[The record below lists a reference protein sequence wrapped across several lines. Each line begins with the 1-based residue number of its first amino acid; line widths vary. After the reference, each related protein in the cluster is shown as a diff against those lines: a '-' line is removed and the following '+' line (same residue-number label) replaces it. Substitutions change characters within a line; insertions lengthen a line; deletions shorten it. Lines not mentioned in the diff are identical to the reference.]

1 MNTVQI
7 SVGVAGALL
16 LLFRNRQQLL
26 ALLPKRKPAEAISTG
41 ITCEQAI
48 GHLLQLKA
56 YAEHHQLTNVLER
69 IPELTADLVR
79 SEFEPAI
86 APRATSK
93 SKR

>member
-1 MNTVQI
+1 MNAVQI

-26 ALLPKRKPAEAISTG
+26 ALLPKRKAVVVEATG

-56 YAEHHQLTNVLER
+56 YAEQNQLTNVLER

-79 SEFEPAI
+79 SEVEPAT
-86 APRATSK
+86 APRATSR